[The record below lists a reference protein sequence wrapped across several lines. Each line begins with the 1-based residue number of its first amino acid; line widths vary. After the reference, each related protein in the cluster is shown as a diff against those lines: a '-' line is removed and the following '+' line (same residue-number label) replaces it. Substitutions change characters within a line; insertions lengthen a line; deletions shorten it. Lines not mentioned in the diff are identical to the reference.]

1 MTASGGPPPGA
12 PPPGAPPP
20 GGPPPPGAPPPYG
33 YPPGPPVVQ
42 KTAMPV
48 VGGVL
53 LIIGAI
59 AGLAQ
64 GAVFVVGSAVIMP
77 NDVPGFAELLAI
89 CGVIFIVTN
98 LIGLIGGSF
107 AAQRKMFGL
116 AIVGSIM
123 VLIFGGFFIGN
134 IFGLIGLILVA
145 VSRKE
150 FR

>member
-1 MTASGGPPPGA
+1 MTASGGPPP
-12 PPPGAPPP
+12 PGP
-20 GGPPPPGAPPPYG
+20 PPPYG
-33 YPPGPPVVQ
+33 YPPGPPVVE

-59 AGLAQ
+59 AGIAQ
-64 GAVFVVGSAVIMP
+64 GALFIVGSAVIMP
-77 NDVPGFAELLAI
+77 IDIAGVSELLAI
-89 CGVIFIVTN
+89 CGVIFLVTN
-98 LIGLIGGSF
+98 LIGLIGGIF
-107 AAQRKMFGL
+107 AAQRKTFGI

-145 VSRKE
+145 ISRKE
-150 FR
+150 FD